1 MGEVGAVRS
10 DKRAANH
17 NGEKGGQINEA
28 KGIFGKVGCGA
39 SIEKI
44 SDTSGNGDRHAYCC
58 GSGNG
63 VTDKIPIPKPA
74 IFMPSVCGRG
84 FSPNVFLELKII
96 CEAT

>member
-1 MGEVGAVRS
+1 MGEMGAVRS

-28 KGIFGKVGCGA
+28 KGIFRKVGGGA

-44 SDTSGNGDRHAYCC
+44 SDTAGNGNRHAYCC

-63 VTDKIPIPKPA
+63 VTHFNAVVKHEGNRNSSASDTHKA
-74 IFMPSVCGRG
+74 G
-84 FSPNVFLELKII
+84 
-96 CEAT
+96 